1 MSDHLL
7 LSCPDRPGIVSA
19 VTGFLAA
26 REFNIVELDQFSESG
41 ELVMRVAF
49 DHEGSH
55 EHIEDAFAEE
65 VGKPLDAKWRIEHA
79 DRLRKVVL
87 MASREDHCLHDI
99 LSRASRKEILAEV
112 TAVISNHPDAAAL
125 AESHQVPFH
134 HLAVGKETK
143 ASAEKAALDLMRA
156 DPPELVILARYM
168 QILSPEFLAGI
179 EEIGAAV
186 INIHHSFLPAFPGA
200 RPYHSAHARGVKI
213 IGATSHYVT
222 EELDE
227 GPIIAQAV
235 EPTTHVDQPDVM
247 TAKGRDT
254 EARVLARAVKL
265 HLEGRIFLNGGRTV
279 VFE

>member
-7 LSCPDRPGIVSA
+7 LSCPDRPGIVAA
-19 VTGFLAA
+19 VTGFLAS

-134 HLAVGKETK
+134 HLAVSKETK
-143 ASAEKAALDLMRA
+143 ASAEEAALDLMRA

-186 INIHHSFLPAFPGA
+186 INIHHSFLPAFAGGD
-200 RPYHSAHARGVKI
+200 PYRRAYERGVKM
-213 IGATSHYVT
+213 IGATAHYVT
-222 EELDE
+222 EELDA
-227 GPIIAQAV
+227 GPIIDQGTAPVTHRDTV
-235 EPTTHVDQPDVM
+235 EDLV
-247 TAKGRDT
+247 AIGRDL
-254 EARVLARAVKL
+254 ERVVLARAVGA
-265 HLEGRIFLNGGRTV
+265 HLADRVFTIGGRTI
-279 VFE
+279 VF

>member
-7 LSCPDRPGIVSA
+7 LSCPDRPGIVAA

-26 REFNIVELDQFSESG
+26 RDFNIVELDQFSESG
-41 ELVMRVAF
+41 QLVMRVAF

-79 DRLRKVVL
+79 DRMRKVVL

-125 AESHQVPFH
+125 AESHQVPYH
-134 HLAVGKETK
+134 HIAVSKETK
-143 ASAEKAALDLMRA
+143 ASAEEAALDLMRA

-186 INIHHSFLPAFPGA
+186 INIHHSFLPAFAGGD
-200 RPYHSAHARGVKI
+200 PYRRAYERGVKM
-213 IGATSHYVT
+213 IGATAHYVT
-222 EELDE
+222 EELDA
-227 GPIIAQAV
+227 GPIIDQGTAAV
-235 EPTTHVDQPDVM
+235 SHRDTVEDLV
-247 TAKGRDT
+247 AIGRDL
-254 EARVLARAVKL
+254 ERVVLARAVGA
-265 HLEGRIFLNGGRTV
+265 HLDDRVFTINGRTI
-279 VFE
+279 VF

>member
-7 LSCPDRPGIVSA
+7 LSCPDRPGIVAA

-26 REFNIVELDQFSESG
+26 RDFNIVELDQFSESG
-41 ELVMRVAF
+41 QLVMRVAF

-79 DRLRKVVL
+79 DRMRKVVL
-87 MASREDHCLHDI
+87 MASREDHCLHDV

-134 HLAVGKETK
+134 HIAVSKETK
-143 ASAEKAALDLMRA
+143 ASAEEAALDLMRA

-186 INIHHSFLPAFPGA
+186 INIHHSFLPAFAGGD
-200 RPYHSAHARGVKI
+200 PYRRAYERGVKM
-213 IGATSHYVT
+213 IGATAHYVT
-222 EELDE
+222 EELDA
-227 GPIIAQAV
+227 GPIIDQGTAAV
-235 EPTTHVDQPDVM
+235 THRDTVEDLV
-247 TAKGRDT
+247 AIGRDL
-254 EARVLARAVKL
+254 ERVVLARAVGA
-265 HLEGRIFLNGGRTV
+265 HLDDRVFTINGRTI
-279 VFE
+279 VF

>member
-7 LSCPDRPGIVSA
+7 LSCPDRPGIVAA

-26 REFNIVELDQFSESG
+26 RDFNIVELDQFSESG
-41 ELVMRVAF
+41 QLVMRVAF

-79 DRLRKVVL
+79 DRMRKVVL

-134 HLAVGKETK
+134 HIAVSKETK
-143 ASAEKAALDLMRA
+143 ASAEEAALDLMRA
-156 DPPELVILARYM
+156 DPPEVVILARYM

-186 INIHHSFLPAFPGA
+186 INIHHSFLPAFAGGD
-200 RPYHSAHARGVKI
+200 PYRRAYERGVKM
-213 IGATSHYVT
+213 IGATAHYVT
-222 EELDE
+222 EELDA
-227 GPIIAQAV
+227 GPIIDQGTAAV
-235 EPTTHVDQPDVM
+235 THRDTVEDLV
-247 TAKGRDT
+247 AIGRDL
-254 EARVLARAVKL
+254 ERVVLARAVGA
-265 HLEGRIFLNGGRTV
+265 HLDDRVFTINGRTI
-279 VFE
+279 VF

>member
-7 LSCPDRPGIVSA
+7 LSCPDRPGIVAA

-26 REFNIVELDQFSESG
+26 RDFNIVELDQFSESG
-41 ELVMRVAF
+41 QLVMRVAF

-79 DRLRKVVL
+79 DRMRKVVL
-87 MASREDHCLHDI
+87 MASREDHCLHDV

-134 HLAVGKETK
+134 HIAVSKETK
-143 ASAEKAALDLMRA
+143 ASAEEAALDLMRA

-186 INIHHSFLPAFPGA
+186 INIHHSFLPAFAGGD
-200 RPYHSAHARGVKI
+200 PYRRAYERGVKM
-213 IGATSHYVT
+213 IGATAHYGT
-222 EELDE
+222 EELDA
-227 GPIIAQAV
+227 GPIIDQGTAAV
-235 EPTTHVDQPDVM
+235 THRDTVEDLV
-247 TAKGRDT
+247 AIGRDL
-254 EARVLARAVKL
+254 ERVVLARAVGA
-265 HLEGRIFLNGGRTV
+265 HLDDRVFTINGRTI
-279 VFE
+279 VF

>member
-7 LSCPDRPGIVSA
+7 LSCPDRPGIVAA

-26 REFNIVELDQFSESG
+26 RDFNIVELDQFSESG
-41 ELVMRVAF
+41 QLVMRVAF

-79 DRLRKVVL
+79 DRMRKVVL

-134 HLAVGKETK
+134 HIAVSKETK
-143 ASAEKAALDLMRA
+143 ASAEEAALDLMRA

-186 INIHHSFLPAFPGA
+186 INIHHSFLPAFAGGD
-200 RPYHSAHARGVKI
+200 PYRRAYERGVKM
-213 IGATSHYVT
+213 IGATAHYVT
-222 EELDE
+222 EELDA
-227 GPIIAQAV
+227 GPIIDQGTAAV
-235 EPTTHVDQPDVM
+235 THRDTVEDLV
-247 TAKGRDT
+247 AIGRDL
-254 EARVLARAVKL
+254 ERVVLARAVGA
-265 HLEGRIFLNGGRTV
+265 HLDDRVFTINGRTI
-279 VFE
+279 VF

>member
-7 LSCPDRPGIVSA
+7 LSCPDRPGIVAA

-26 REFNIVELDQFSESG
+26 RDFNIVELDQFSESG
-41 ELVMRVAF
+41 QLVMRVAF

-79 DRLRKVVL
+79 DRMRKVVL

-125 AESHQVPFH
+125 AESHQVPYH
-134 HLAVGKETK
+134 HIAVSKETK
-143 ASAEKAALDLMRA
+143 ASAEEAALDLMRA

-186 INIHHSFLPAFPGA
+186 INIHHSFLPAFAGGD
-200 RPYHSAHARGVKI
+200 PYRRAYERGVKM
-213 IGATSHYVT
+213 IGATAHYGT
-222 EELDE
+222 EELDA
-227 GPIIAQAV
+227 GPIIDQGTAAV
-235 EPTTHVDQPDVM
+235 THRDTVEDLV
-247 TAKGRDT
+247 AIGRDL
-254 EARVLARAVKL
+254 ERVVLARAVGA
-265 HLEGRIFLNGGRTV
+265 HLDDRVFTINGRTI
-279 VFE
+279 VF

>member
-7 LSCPDRPGIVSA
+7 LSCPDRPGIVAA

-26 REFNIVELDQFSESG
+26 RDFNIVELDQFSESG
-41 ELVMRVAF
+41 QLVMRVAF

-79 DRLRKVVL
+79 DRMRKVVL

-134 HLAVGKETK
+134 HIAVSKETK
-143 ASAEKAALDLMRA
+143 ASAEEAALDLMRA

-179 EEIGAAV
+179 EEIGASV
-186 INIHHSFLPAFPGA
+186 INIHHSFLPAFAGGD
-200 RPYHSAHARGVKI
+200 PYRRAYERGVKM
-213 IGATSHYVT
+213 IGATAHYVT
-222 EELDE
+222 EELDA
-227 GPIIAQAV
+227 GPIIDQGTAAV
-235 EPTTHVDQPDVM
+235 THRDTVEDLV
-247 TAKGRDT
+247 AIGRDL
-254 EARVLARAVKL
+254 ERVVLARAVGA
-265 HLEGRIFLNGGRTV
+265 HLDDRVFTINGRTI
-279 VFE
+279 VF

>member
-186 INIHHSFLPAFPGA
+186 INIHHSFLPAFAGGD
-200 RPYHSAHARGVKI
+200 PYRRAYERGVKM
-213 IGATSHYVT
+213 IGATAHYVT
-222 EELDE
+222 EELDA
-227 GPIIAQAV
+227 GPIIDQGTAAVTHRDAV
-235 EPTTHVDQPDVM
+235 EDMV
-247 TAKGRDT
+247 AIGRDL
-254 EARVLARAVKL
+254 ERVVLARAVGA
-265 HLEGRIFLNGGRTV
+265 HLADRVFTIGGRTI
-279 VFE
+279 VF

>member
-7 LSCPDRPGIVSA
+7 LSCPDRPGIVAA

-26 REFNIVELDQFSESG
+26 RDFNIVELDQFSESG
-41 ELVMRVAF
+41 QLVMRVAF

-79 DRLRKVVL
+79 DRMRKVVL

-112 TAVISNHPDAAAL
+112 IAVISNHPDAAAL

-134 HLAVGKETK
+134 HIAVSKETK
-143 ASAEKAALDLMRA
+143 ASAEEAALDLMRA

-179 EEIGAAV
+179 EEMGASV
-186 INIHHSFLPAFPGA
+186 INIHHSFLPAFAGGD
-200 RPYHSAHARGVKI
+200 PYRRAYERGVKM
-213 IGATSHYVT
+213 IGATAHYVT
-222 EELDE
+222 EELDA
-227 GPIIAQAV
+227 GPIIDQGTAAV
-235 EPTTHVDQPDVM
+235 THRDTVEDLV
-247 TAKGRDT
+247 AIGRDL
-254 EARVLARAVKL
+254 ERVVLARAVGA
-265 HLEGRIFLNGGRTV
+265 HLDDRVFTINGRTI
-279 VFE
+279 VF

>member
-7 LSCPDRPGIVSA
+7 LSCPDRPGIVAA

-26 REFNIVELDQFSESG
+26 REFNIVELDQYSESG

-79 DRLRKVVL
+79 DRMRKVVL

-186 INIHHSFLPAFPGA
+186 INIHHSFLPAFAGGD
-200 RPYHSAHARGVKI
+200 PYRRAYERGVKM
-213 IGATSHYVT
+213 IGATAHYVT
-222 EELDE
+222 EELDA
-227 GPIIAQAV
+227 GPIIDQGTAAVTHRDAV
-235 EPTTHVDQPDVM
+235 EDLV
-247 TAKGRDT
+247 AIGRDL
-254 EARVLARAVKL
+254 ERVVLARAVGA
-265 HLEGRIFLNGGRTV
+265 HLADRVFTIGGRTI
-279 VFE
+279 VF

>member
-7 LSCPDRPGIVSA
+7 LSCPDRPGIVAA

-26 REFNIVELDQFSESG
+26 RDFNIVELDQFSESG
-41 ELVMRVAF
+41 QLVMRVAF

-55 EHIEDAFAEE
+55 ERIEDAFAEE

-79 DRLRKVVL
+79 DRMRKVVL

-134 HLAVGKETK
+134 HIAVSKETK
-143 ASAEKAALDLMRA
+143 ASAEEAALDLMRA

-186 INIHHSFLPAFPGA
+186 INIHHSFLPAFAGGD
-200 RPYHSAHARGVKI
+200 PYRRAYERGVKM
-213 IGATSHYVT
+213 IGATAHYVT
-222 EELDE
+222 EELDA
-227 GPIIAQAV
+227 GPIIDQGTAAV
-235 EPTTHVDQPDVM
+235 THRDTVEDLV
-247 TAKGRDT
+247 AIGRDL
-254 EARVLARAVKL
+254 ERVVLARAVGA
-265 HLEGRIFLNGGRTV
+265 HLDDRVFTINGRTI
-279 VFE
+279 VF

>member
-7 LSCPDRPGIVSA
+7 LSCPDRPGIVAA

-26 REFNIVELDQFSESG
+26 RDFNIVELDQFSESG
-41 ELVMRVAF
+41 QLVMRVAF

-79 DRLRKVVL
+79 DRMRKVVL

-125 AESHQVPFH
+125 AESHQVAFH
-134 HLAVGKETK
+134 HIAVSKETK
-143 ASAEKAALDLMRA
+143 ASAEEAALDLMRA

-186 INIHHSFLPAFPGA
+186 INIHHSFLPAFAGGD
-200 RPYHSAHARGVKI
+200 PYRRAYERGVKM
-213 IGATSHYVT
+213 IGATAHYVT
-222 EELDE
+222 EELDA
-227 GPIIAQAV
+227 GPIIDQGTAAV
-235 EPTTHVDQPDVM
+235 THRDTVEDLV
-247 TAKGRDT
+247 AIGRDL
-254 EARVLARAVKL
+254 ERVVLARAVGA
-265 HLEGRIFLNGGRTV
+265 HLDDRVFTINGRTI
-279 VFE
+279 VF

>member
-7 LSCPDRPGIVSA
+7 LSCPDRPGIVAA

-26 REFNIVELDQFSESG
+26 RDFNIVELDQFSESG
-41 ELVMRVAF
+41 QLVMRVAF

-79 DRLRKVVL
+79 DRMRKVVL

-134 HLAVGKETK
+134 HIAVSKETK
-143 ASAEKAALDLMRA
+143 ASAEEAALDLMRA

-186 INIHHSFLPAFPGA
+186 INIHHSFLPAFAGGD
-200 RPYHSAHARGVKI
+200 PYRRAYERGVKM
-213 IGATSHYVT
+213 IGATAHYGT
-222 EELDE
+222 EELDA
-227 GPIIAQAV
+227 GPIIDQGTAAV
-235 EPTTHVDQPDVM
+235 THRDTVEDLV
-247 TAKGRDT
+247 AIGRDL
-254 EARVLARAVKL
+254 ERVVLARAVGA
-265 HLEGRIFLNGGRTV
+265 HLDDRVFTINGRTI
-279 VFE
+279 VF

>member
-7 LSCPDRPGIVSA
+7 LSCPDRPGIVAA
-19 VTGFLAA
+19 VTGFLAS

-79 DRLRKVVL
+79 DRMRKVVL

-186 INIHHSFLPAFPGA
+186 INIHHSFLPAFAGGD
-200 RPYHSAHARGVKI
+200 PYRRAYERGVKM
-213 IGATSHYVT
+213 IGATAHYVT
-222 EELDE
+222 EELDA
-227 GPIIAQAV
+227 GPIIDQGTAAVTHRDAV
-235 EPTTHVDQPDVM
+235 EDLV
-247 TAKGRDT
+247 AIGRDL
-254 EARVLARAVKL
+254 ERVVLARAVGA
-265 HLEGRIFLNGGRTV
+265 HLADRVFTIGGRTI
-279 VFE
+279 VF

>member
-7 LSCPDRPGIVSA
+7 LSCPDRPGIVAA

-26 REFNIVELDQFSESG
+26 RDFNIVELDQFSESG
-41 ELVMRVAF
+41 QLVMRVAF

-79 DRLRKVVL
+79 DRMRKVVL

-134 HLAVGKETK
+134 HIAVSKETK
-143 ASAEKAALDLMRA
+143 ASAEEAALDLMRA

-179 EEIGAAV
+179 EGIGAAV
-186 INIHHSFLPAFPGA
+186 INIHHSFLPAFAGGD
-200 RPYHSAHARGVKI
+200 PYRRAYERGVKM
-213 IGATSHYVT
+213 IGATAHYVT
-222 EELDE
+222 EELDA
-227 GPIIAQAV
+227 GPIIDQGTAAV
-235 EPTTHVDQPDVM
+235 THRDTVEDLV
-247 TAKGRDT
+247 AIGRDL
-254 EARVLARAVKL
+254 ERVVLARAVGA
-265 HLEGRIFLNGGRTV
+265 HLDDRVFTINGRTI
-279 VFE
+279 VF

>member
-186 INIHHSFLPAFPGA
+186 INIHHSFLPAFAGGD
-200 RPYHSAHARGVKI
+200 PYRRAYERGVKM
-213 IGATSHYVT
+213 IGATAHYVT
-222 EELDE
+222 EELDA
-227 GPIIAQAV
+227 GPIIDQGTAAVTHRDAV
-235 EPTTHVDQPDVM
+235 EDLV
-247 TAKGRDT
+247 AIGRDL
-254 EARVLARAVKL
+254 ERVVLARAVGA
-265 HLEGRIFLNGGRTV
+265 HLADRVFTIGGRTI
-279 VFE
+279 VF